1 MMKKIVFS
9 VLLCSS
15 LLGLSA
21 CEDKAEKRAKLQAQ
35 REAAS
40 KKYSSCLHKNTKW
53 DDTINADRVDSDA
66 CKAEQEKIVSIQN
79 EIDKLNM

>member
-9 VLLCSS
+9 LLLCSS

-35 REAAS
+35 IEQA
-40 KKYSSCLHKNTKW
+40 KKELNNCVIQNRKKDFDDFKVACEKQNTKLK
-53 DDTINADRVDSDA
+53 DLRQQLD
-66 CKAEQEKIVSIQN
+66 E
-79 EIDKLNM
+79 LNGIK